1 MKVLGLFVLCLITVA
16 FAPTAAYA
24 QESESDLAVGPD
36 DDSSYTFTH
45 SSETRW
51 GPWKVIWQ
59 GGCAATSVAGRIAW
73 AVGGA
78 LSFSGQVI
86 LTGCTVAVVTQQIIQ
101 AQQYL
106 QGLSQN
112 YYGDPFTIDF
122 SVTPL

>member
-1 MKVLGLFVLCLITVA
+1 MKVLGVFVLCLVTVA
-16 FAPTAAYA
+16 LAPTVAYA
-24 QESESDLAVGPD
+24 QESENDLAVGSD

-45 SSETRW
+45 SSETRG
-51 GPWKVIWQ
+51 GPWTAIWQ
-59 GGCAATSVAGRIAW
+59 GGCAATSAAARIAW

-78 LSFSGQVI
+78 LTFSGQVI
-86 LTGCTVAVVTQQIIQ
+86 LTGCTAYVVVQQILQ

-112 YYGDPFTIDF
+112 YYGNPFTIDF